1 MFNVG
6 ERSHIGL
13 LPCWG
18 RRSPISDCFAEI
30 ASPTRWQFARTP
42 TSSTKPG
49 SARLAKG
56 CGMSPDEPML
66 PRPPPYPPPQA
77 GEGKSIYPPPL
88 AGEGREWGRI
98 ASDRSDEVRR
108 KRLRRNRLL
117 ATVMLAGMGA
127 VFVATRMV
135 PEPGFLTLLIQAGA
149 EAGMVGGLADWFAVT
164 ALFRHPLGVPIP
176 HTAIIP
182 NNKDRIGRTLGRFV
196 ANNFLTPEVLFR
208 KLRQLQVGRRVA
220 NWLAAPATAGLIA
233 HSITSALPHL
243 IRSLRSRDLHDF
255 LQRAFGEEFSHADVA
270 PLIGHAI
277 RLLTAS
283 GEADVLFDRAI
294 EIANRWIKDNRAQLD
309 KLISEHS
316 RWWIPKAIDR
326 RIASAIMDGVTEV
339 LTDLL
344 DAARR
349 LFAHPDTRAWL
360 TSIWKEL
367 CNATVDDLAQPESR
381 LSIALEKPIS
391 LVAQTLATDDIMQ
404 HHIDDAV
411 ERLAHSLVSWRTEIG
426 AFIAEVVRSWD
437 TRTLVERLELVV
449 GSDLQYIRMNGTI
462 VGACA
467 GCLIFIA
474 ARAFS

>member
-1 MFNVG
+1 V
-6 ERSHIGL
+6 
-13 LPCWG
+13 
-18 RRSPISDCFAEI
+18 
-30 ASPTRWQFARTP
+30 
-42 TSSTKPG
+42 
-49 SARLAKG
+49 
-56 CGMSPDEPML
+56 
-66 PRPPPYPPPQA
+66 
-77 GEGKSIYPPPL
+77 
-88 AGEGREWGRI
+88 
-98 ASDRSDEVRR
+98 VRR
-108 KRLRRNRLL
+108 ARLRRNRLL
-117 ATVMLAGMGA
+117 ATAMLTGMGV

-135 PEPGFLTLLIQAGA
+135 PEPGFLTSLIQAGA

-208 KLRQLQVGRRVA
+208 KLRELEVGRRVA

-255 LQRAFGEEFSHADVA
+255 LQRAFGEELSHADVA
-270 PLIGHAI
+270 PIIGHAI

-283 GEADVLFDRAI
+283 GEADVLFDRAF
-294 EIANRWIKDNRAQLD
+294 EIAIRWIKDNRAQLD

-316 RWWIPKAIDR
+316 RWWIPRAIDR
-326 RIASAIMDGVTEV
+326 RIASAIMDGVMEV
-339 LTDLL
+339 LTGLLDPESGARAKFRADLAGIVADLL
-344 DAARR
+344 NSPQQRQHVNNAARR
-349 LFAHPDTRAWL
+349 LFAHPDMRTWL
-360 TSIWKEL
+360 SSIWKEL
-367 CNATVDDLAQPESR
+367 CDAAVDDLAQPESR
-381 LSIALEKPIS
+381 LAGALEKPIS

-404 HHIDDAV
+404 QHIDDAV
-411 ERLAHSLVSWRTEIG
+411 ERLAHSLISWRAEIG

-474 ARAFS
+474 AHVLS

>member
-1 MFNVG
+1 M
-6 ERSHIGL
+6 
-13 LPCWG
+13 
-18 RRSPISDCFAEI
+18 
-30 ASPTRWQFARTP
+30 
-42 TSSTKPG
+42 
-49 SARLAKG
+49 
-56 CGMSPDEPML
+56 
-66 PRPPPYPPPQA
+66 
-77 GEGKSIYPPPL
+77 
-88 AGEGREWGRI
+88 
-98 ASDRSDEVRR
+98 
-108 KRLRRNRLL
+108 
-117 ATVMLAGMGA
+117 
-127 VFVATRMV
+127 
-135 PEPGFLTLLIQAGA
+135 
-149 EAGMVGGLADWFAVT
+149 
-164 ALFRHPLGVPIP
+164 PIP

-208 KLRQLQVGRRVA
+208 KLRQLEVGRRVA

-233 HSITSALPHL
+233 HALTSALPHL

-270 PLIGHAI
+270 PIIGHAI

-294 EIANRWIKDNRAQLD
+294 EIVIRWIKDHRAQLD

-326 RIASAIMDGVTEV
+326 RIASAIMEGVTEV
-339 LTDLL
+339 LTGLLDPENGARAKFRADLAAIVTDLL
-344 DAARR
+344 NSPEQRRHVNDAARR
-349 LFAHPDTRAWL
+349 LLAHPDTRAWL
-360 TSIWKEL
+360 SSIWNEL
-367 CNATVDDLAQPESR
+367 CNAAVDDLAQPQSR
-381 LSIALEKPIS
+381 LSVALEKPIS
-391 LVAQTLATDDIMQ
+391 LVAQTLATDDVMQ
-404 HHIDDAV
+404 QHIDDAV
-411 ERLAHSLVSWRTEIG
+411 ERVAHSLVSWRTEIG

-474 ARAFS
+474 AHVLS